1 MLKDKIEK
9 KFKKFFKVK
18 NITIKKIKIKFVREK
33 KKLKEDEK

>member
-9 KFKKFFKVK
+9 KFKKFLKVK
-18 NITIKKIKIKFVREK
+18 NITIKKIKTKFVREK